1 MYETFKECKY
11 YLKAYTQ
18 NLLSPLPH
26 CAAGSCFSTAKE
38 LMEEVRALS
47 SEQEGLEAILDRL
60 LSLSSKNVRRLGSVK
75 EDYLRC
81 RQDLALQE
89 AAHSE

>member
-1 MYETFKECKY
+1 
-11 YLKAYTQ
+11 
-18 NLLSPLPH
+18 
-26 CAAGSCFSTAKE
+26 
-38 LMEEVRALS
+38 MEEVRALS